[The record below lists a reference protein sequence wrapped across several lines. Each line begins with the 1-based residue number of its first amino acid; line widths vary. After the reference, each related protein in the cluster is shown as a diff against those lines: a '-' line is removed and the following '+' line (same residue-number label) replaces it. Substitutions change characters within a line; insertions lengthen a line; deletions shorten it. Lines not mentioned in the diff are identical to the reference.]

1 MGKFEMDFKK
11 SFSGRSNVSSD
22 DVISYRP
29 GTSCSKGGQHYPQDK
44 SVNPLDSPI
53 GFANT
58 YPLNSDLSGGQRSP
72 AFEQPGP
79 GLNTGVE
86 NNIFWSEA
94 TPTKNSQSTPGF
106 I

>member
-1 MGKFEMDFKK
+1 MRKFEMDFKK
-11 SFSGRSNVSSD
+11 SFCRRSNVQKVDST
-22 DVISYRP
+22 IHRIN
-29 GTSCSKGGQHYPQDK
+29 HY
-44 SVNPLDSPI
+44 PLDSPI

-58 YPLNSDLSGGQRSP
+58 YPLDSDLSGGQRSP

-86 NNIFWSEA
+86 NNIFWSEVLPA
-94 TPTKNSQSTPGF
+94 RIPRAPRDCLTGKSSPGF